1 MKVRLLKDWNFHKAG
16 DVVDVFEP
24 TGKNWIATGIADPFA
39 VEAERRDVVVETTDD
54 PAPQH
59 VERAVRKHSARR
71 R

>member
-24 TGKNWIATGIADPFA
+24 TGKNWITTGIADS
-39 VEAERRDVVVETTDD
+39 VVEQRDIQVENTDG
-54 PAPQH
+54 PSPGQ
-59 VERAVRKHSARR
+59 VERAVRRPAARR